1 MENTALDTLTFEQ
14 LETLYDELATALDR
28 AGPEQE
34 SVFLAKLVL
43 SMAQEFGHA
52 GRISALIQ
60 ACLHEPAAPAPG
72 TQRLV

>member
-1 MENTALDTLTFEQ
+1 MNTLTFPQ
-14 LETLYDELATALDR
+14 LETLYDELAGAIDR

-52 GRISALIQ
+52 DRVSALIQ
-60 ACLHEPAAPAPG
+60 DCLNEPSAASAG
-72 TQRLV
+72 ARLI